1 MNITPISWEVI
12 KVICIGLLLITIFFR
27 ARDIKKEKDPQM
39 KRKLIKTHL
48 IVGVAGIGLYFAI
61 TQFGIG
67 NYLWPVETFEFF
79 PNINSGG

>member
-1 MNITPISWEVI
+1 MILTPISWEVL

-27 ARDIKKEKDPQM
+27 ARDIKKEKNPQI

-48 IVGVAGIGLYFAI
+48 IVGIVGIGVYFAI

-67 NYLWPVETFEFF
+67 NYLWPIETFDYF
-79 PNINSGG
+79 PGAN